1 MICSVSFLH
10 RFYVKNKISDEATCH
25 KDFRLLLYDFS
36 TNCIMRKLTLTIC
49 SMFAVAGLYA
59 QTAGE
64 KLHDIVEQH
73 SKERAARPA
82 TGKEAKDAHFQ
93 RWLWYWKQH
102 TDQKGYLVSEKQKLS
117 NWLDYE
123 TNRARSKTTAHS
135 RANWKPLGADTLTQ
149 QWIGQGFGLGRIN
162 CVAFHPTSANTY
174 FVGAAN
180 GGVWKTTN
188 NGASWVCLTD
198 NLPVLSVSDIDINP
212 GNPNTIYLCTGDRDG
227 AESYRNYSIGLQKS
241 TDGGQTWVPIGT
253 ASQVKDAELTNNLV
267 INPADTNSLTL
278 AKHDGIYKS
287 YNGGASWTHVLNG
300 PHIKQLLYHPID
312 TSVVYAAG
320 FNNAFDYAQIYRS
333 ADGGATWQAA
343 TAFDTNTPALRIELA
358 VSAADPSLVFAVV
371 ADMTQGNENGLM
383 GIYKSTNNGTSYAEV
398 YAPSNCTGNL
408 LASNQD
414 GTGCKGQGFYDITIA
429 ANPADADHL
438 CVGGVNG
445 WYSTDGG
452 VSWTVMNQWIPQLPG
467 VATVHADKHATVF
480 HPLVTNRLF
489 ECNDGGIAYTD
500 NAANSN
506 SLWVDVTNG
515 MEITQYYRIAVTQK
529 GDFIVGGA
537 QDNSIFVIE
546 PGNIDFIGTGDG
558 TNAKIDEIDTIIY
571 ATEQYGSLHRVDANS
586 AVTISDNI
594 PNQPQGPWVTSFSIN
609 PHNNSHIIAGY
620 QDIFYSQDRGDTW
633 MSITGG
639 PLGNGN
645 IARVEMTPANV
656 GTIYAIVEDSNA
668 VFYTHSFTPGSAATF
683 TTLTPSQAGTISDIE
698 VDVRDKDHFWLTYSG
713 YGGPQV
719 LEYKNAWTKINT
731 NLPDV
736 PVLCIRQDTSNFTLY
751 IGTDVG
757 VFFKE
762 DTATQWEAFDKGMPK
777 VNVTD
782 IEIKYSTNEV
792 YAATYGR
799 GVWISPKQKDSVV
812 SVPVIPYADDV
823 FVLAPNPTRGEF
835 KILAG
840 NNIPSGEEVTVNV
853 MDYTGRLVYVKKTTF
868 SGSAV
873 TINPGTVPPGVYI
886 VELSN
891 HKAILGRKQVVIK

>member
-1 MICSVSFLH
+1 
-10 RFYVKNKISDEATCH
+10 
-25 KDFRLLLYDFS
+25 
-36 TNCIMRKLTLTIC
+36 MRKLTLTLC
-49 SMFAVAGLYA
+49 SMLAMTGLHA

-64 KLHDIVEQH
+64 KLHEIVEQH
-73 SKERAARPA
+73 KKERVAAA
-82 TGKEAKDAHFQ
+82 AVGSGKEAKDAHFQ

-102 TDQKGYLVSEKQKLS
+102 TDPKGYLVSEKQKLANWISYVS
-117 NWLDYE
+117 N
-123 TNRARSKTTAHS
+123 RVRSKTTAHS
-135 RANWKPLGADTLTQ
+135 HANWRPLGADTLTQ

-198 NLPVLSVSDIDINP
+198 NLPVLSVSDIDVNP

-227 AESYRNYSIGLQKS
+227 AESYRNFSIGLQKS
-241 TDGGQTWVPIGT
+241 TDGGQTWAPLGT
-253 ASQVKDAELTNNLV
+253 MSQVKDAELTNNLV

-287 YNGGASWTHVLNG
+287 YNSGARWTYVLNG
-300 PHIKQLLYHPID
+300 PHIKQLLYHPTD

-320 FNNAFDYAQIYRS
+320 FDNVFDFAQIYRS
-333 ADGGATWQAA
+333 ADGGANWQAV
-343 TAFDTNTPALRIELA
+343 TAFDANTPAKRIELA
-358 VSAADPSLVFAVV
+358 VSAADPSVVFAVV
-371 ADMTQGNENGLM
+371 ADKTQLNEDGLL
-383 GIYKSTNNGTSYAEV
+383 GVYKSTNNGTSFTQIYAT
-398 YAPSNCTGNL
+398 SNFCHGNL
-408 LASNQD
+408 LASNEN
-414 GTGCKGQGFYDITIA
+414 GVGCGGQGSYDITIA

-445 WYSTDGG
+445 WYSTNGG
-452 VSWTVMNQWIPQLPG
+452 TTWTVMSQWAQTLPG
-467 VATVHADKHATVF
+467 VATVHADKHAMLF
-480 HPLVTNRLF
+480 HPLVADRLF

-515 MEITQYYRIAVTQK
+515 MEITQYYRIAVADK
-529 GDFIVGGA
+529 ENVVIGGA
-537 QDNSIFVIE
+537 QDNSVLVIQ
-546 PGNIDFIGTGDG
+546 PGDINFIGTGDG
-558 TNAKIDEIDTIIY
+558 TNAKYDEIDTVLY
-571 ATEQYGSLHRVDANS
+571 ATKQYGYMHRVDAVNGDVIIS
-586 AVTISDNI
+586 ANI
-594 PNQPQGPWVTSFSIN
+594 PNKPWGPWVTSFSIN
-609 PHNNSHIIAGY
+609 PHNNNHIIAGY
-620 QDIFYSQDRGDTW
+620 QDIFYSQDKGDTW

-639 PLGNGN
+639 PLGNAN
-645 IARVEMTPANV
+645 IARVEMTPANA

-668 VFYTHSFTPGSAATF
+668 VFYTHSFTPGNAATF
-683 TTLTPSQAGTISDIE
+683 STLSPSQAGTISDIE

-719 LEYKNAWTKINT
+719 LEYKNSTWTTING

-762 DTATQWEAFDKGMPK
+762 DAATQWEAFDKGMPK

-782 IEIKYSTNEV
+782 IEIKYSTGEV

-799 GVWISPKQKDSVV
+799 GIWISPKQKDSVV

-823 FVLAPNPTRGEF
+823 FSLAPNPTRGEF
-835 KILAG
+835 KILPAG
-840 NNIPSGEEVTVNV
+840 NVPSGEEVMVSL
-853 MDYTGRLVYVKKTTF
+853 MDYTGRLVYVKKATF

-873 TINPGTVPPGVYI
+873 TVNPGAVPPGVYI

-891 HKAILGRKQVVIK
+891 HKAILGRKQVVIR